1 MSTRSNRVSASR
13 TGLAFLAGVV
23 LGGLL
28 VWPAVPELVAMLPTT
43 GSLGSVG
50 AVLIAGSLALV
61 VFVTGLFVLYF
72 GFLWL
77 ENRL

>member
-1 MSTRSNRVSASR
+1 VSTRSNRVPTTRA
-13 TGLAFLAGVV
+13 GLAFLAGVV

-28 VWPAVPELVAMLPTT
+28 VWPAVPDLVAMVPTT

-50 AVLIAGSLALV
+50 AVLIAGSLALI
-61 VFVTGLFVLYF
+61 VFVTGLFALYF

-77 ENRL
+77 GNRL